1 MMDQAKE
8 MVDQGVLA
16 AGYEYIIVDD
26 CWLDHKRDPITGKLR
41 PNPKSFPSGM
51 KALGEYV
58 SYIFIHLLLQAYMI
72 YKFIFSDCNLLLLLD
87 LFSNLGSW
95 TWAEIWHIRRLWQ
108 FHLWRL
114 SRRFGKRRVG
124 CKHIG

>member
-8 MVDQGVLA
+8 MVDQGFLA

-58 SYIFIHLLLQAYMI
+58 SFILI
-72 YKFIFSDCNLLLLLD
+72 NLLLNAYMLRIFFPIVALYFP
-87 LFSNLGSW
+87 LISF
-95 TWAEIWHIRRLWQ
+95 
-108 FHLWRL
+108 
-114 SRRFGKRRVG
+114 
-124 CKHIG
+124 

>member
-8 MVDQGVLA
+8 MVDQGFLA

-58 SYIFIHLLLQAYMI
+58 SQIFINLILHAYMLC
-72 YKFIFSDCNLLLLLD
+72 KFFPDSIL
-87 LFSNLGSW
+87 LFSLDFFIN
-95 TWAEIWHIRRLWQ
+95 
-108 FHLWRL
+108 
-114 SRRFGKRRVG
+114 
-124 CKHIG
+124 

>member
-8 MVDQGVLA
+8 MVDQGFLA

-58 SYIFIHLLLQAYMI
+58 SYIFINSLLHAYFFYCSLLL
-72 YKFIFSDCNLLLLLD
+72 SLD
-87 LFSNLGSW
+87 FFSNLGSW

>member
-8 MVDQGVLA
+8 MVDQGFLA

-58 SYIFIHLLLQAYMI
+58 SYIFIHLLLHASMLSI
-72 YKFIFSDCNLLLLLD
+72 IFFPDCSPLFPLD
-87 LFSNLGSW
+87 FFLN
-95 TWAEIWHIRRLWQ
+95 
-108 FHLWRL
+108 
-114 SRRFGKRRVG
+114 
-124 CKHIG
+124 

>member
-8 MVDQGVLA
+8 MVDQAFLA

-41 PNPKSFPSGM
+41 LNPKSFPSGM

-58 SYIFIHLLLQAYMI
+58 SYIFIHLLLHASMLSIIFFLIVALYFPLI
-72 YKFIFSDCNLLLLLD
+72 YF
-87 LFSNLGSW
+87 
-95 TWAEIWHIRRLWQ
+95 
-108 FHLWRL
+108 
-114 SRRFGKRRVG
+114 
-124 CKHIG
+124 

>member
-8 MVDQGVLA
+8 MVDQGFLA

-58 SYIFIHLLLQAYMI
+58 SYIFI
-72 YKFIFSDCNLLLLLD
+72 NLLLNVYVPCNIPIFPDCSLLLSLD
-87 LFSNLGSW
+87 FFSN
-95 TWAEIWHIRRLWQ
+95 
-108 FHLWRL
+108 
-114 SRRFGKRRVG
+114 
-124 CKHIG
+124 

>member
-8 MVDQGVLA
+8 MVDQGFLA

-58 SYIFIHLLLQAYMI
+58 SYIFINSLLHAYMI
-72 YKFIFSDCNLLLLLD
+72 YFIDFSRLLSLIS
-87 LFSNLGSW
+87 F
-95 TWAEIWHIRRLWQ
+95 
-108 FHLWRL
+108 
-114 SRRFGKRRVG
+114 
-124 CKHIG
+124 